1 MHPFSEL
8 ATRCA
13 ALTDG
18 LLEGNRACALA
29 ELQERGTTALL
40 KSLQAVELQGA
51 IVTVGMV
58 SMFDAALQ
66 DTLECRDGFQE
77 ALKIIEEA
85 KDPDL
90 FTRFRDVQL
99 AVNVLKHGK
108 GRSHKDLLARRN
120 ELPFRVRAE
129 DEFFNEG
136 DVSELATL
144 VQVDGAFLRHCSET
158 IDLVA
163 VLIKRERPDAWV

>member
-18 LLEGNRACALA
+18 LLEENRACVLA
-29 ELQERGTTALL
+29 DLEKGGATVLVRA
-40 KSLQAVELQGA
+40 LQAIELQGA
-51 IVTVGMV
+51 IVAVGMV
-58 SMFDAALQ
+58 AMFDAAIQDALQ
-66 DTLECRDGFQE
+66 CRDGFQE
-77 ALKIIEEA
+77 ALKII
-85 KDPDL
+85 KQSGDHQL
-90 FTRFRDVQL
+90 LTRFRDLQL

-108 GRSHKDLLARRN
+108 GRSHDELLDRRN
-120 ELPFRVRAE
+120 DLSFRVRAE
-129 DEFFNEG
+129 NEFFEEG

-144 VQVDGAFLRHCSET
+144 VKVDNEFLRYCSET

-163 VLIKRERPDAWV
+163 ELIKRERPSAWV